1 MPIQTFA
8 KLIKKEEIKKDILK
22 FSIEA
27 EKIVKTAKPGNFIE
41 VRVNNQIEPFLRR
54 PISIYNMDK
63 KDGILEFIFQIKG
76 NGTKILS
83 NKEVGD
89 KIDILGPLGNGTFK
103 FEKYNNIA
111 IIGGGIGIFPLY
123 ELAKEAKEQKKNVKT
138 YLGFRNKDLVMLEK
152 EFKEVSDK
160 LVITTDD
167 GSYAQKGFAIDY
179 LKKDTE
185 KKIIEE
191 NSTEKNNLQQTQDK
205 GKIKYKNLI
214 ENTCIY
220 ACGPLPMLK
229 AVQKYAIENNIN
241 CQISLEE
248 KMGCGL
254 GVCLG
259 CAVKKASNTK
269 DNPEY
274 YHVCKDGPVFNAK
287 DVEI

>member
-1 MPIQTFA
+1 MPVQTFA
-8 KLIKKEEIKKDILK
+8 KLIKKEEIIKDIFK
-22 FSIEA
+22 FSVEA
-27 EKIVKTAKPGNFIE
+27 EEIVKTAKPGNFIE
-41 VRVNNQIEPFLRR
+41 IRVNDQTEPFLRR
-54 PISIYNMDK
+54 PISIYNMNQEA
-63 KDGILEFIFQIKG
+63 GILEFIFQIKG
-76 NGTKILS
+76 NGTNLLS
-83 NKEVGD
+83 KKQIGD

-123 ELAKEAKEQKKNVKT
+123 ELAKEAKTQGKKVST

-167 GSYAQKGFAIDY
+167 GSYAEKGFAIDY
-179 LKKDTE
+179 LKKD
-185 KKIIEE
+185 
-191 NSTEKNNLQQTQDK
+191 
-205 GKIKYKNLI
+205 I
-214 ENTCIY
+214 ENHCIY

-259 CAVKKASNTK
+259 CAVKKASSPK

-274 YHVCKDGPVFNAK
+274 FHVCKGGPVFNAK

>member
-1 MPIQTFA
+1 MPVQTFA
-8 KLIKKEEIKKDILK
+8 KLIKKEEIIKDIFK
-22 FSIEA
+22 FSVEA
-27 EKIVKTAKPGNFIE
+27 EEIVKTAKPGSFIE
-41 VRVNNQIEPFLRR
+41 IRVNDQTEPFLRR

-63 KDGILEFIFQIKG
+63 EAGILEFIFQVKG
-76 NGTKILS
+76 NGTNILS
-83 NKEVGD
+83 KKQIGD

-123 ELAKEAKEQKKNVKT
+123 ELAKEAKTQGKKVST

-167 GSYAQKGFAIDY
+167 GSYAEKGFAIDY
-179 LKKDTE
+179 LKKD
-185 KKIIEE
+185 
-191 NSTEKNNLQQTQDK
+191 
-205 GKIKYKNLI
+205 I
-214 ENTCIY
+214 ENHCIY

-259 CAVKKASNTK
+259 CAVKKASSPK

-274 YHVCKDGPVFNAK
+274 FHVCKGGPVFNAK